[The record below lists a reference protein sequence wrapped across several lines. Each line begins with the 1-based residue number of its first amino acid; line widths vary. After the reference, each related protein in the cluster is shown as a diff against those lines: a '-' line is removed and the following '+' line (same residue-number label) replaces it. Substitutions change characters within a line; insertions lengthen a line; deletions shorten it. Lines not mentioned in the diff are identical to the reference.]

1 MPESVA
7 PDQLDLAPGSELLEL
22 LRRCPEAGA
31 LRFQDGDL
39 LIREGERSRHLLVV
53 TRGSLVV
60 ERGAAPA
67 TVLAQLTATRDEP
80 AILGEMAYF
89 GEEPRSATVRCVGA
103 AFALRLEPA
112 HVDLALEAFPG
123 LTRIIC
129 RQFTLRLREAIAAL
143 ADLRRGS
150 DLAPERR
157 LLQDGEPLF
166 RAGEPAA
173 ELFQLVLGRL
183 RIEGPGGARSLGPE
197 DLPGGFLELGPW
209 LRDGS
214 HVLTAA
220 AEGSAFLA
228 AVAAER
234 RAAFLRRFP
243 ELALAV
249 LQGGPGA

>member
-1 MPESVA
+1 MPETVA
-7 PDQLDLAPGSELLEL
+7 PDQLGLEPGTELPELLH
-22 LRRCPEAGA
+22 RCPGVEA
-31 LRFQDGDL
+31 LRFRDGER
-39 LIREGERSRHLLVV
+39 LIQEGERSRHLLLV
-53 TRGSLVV
+53 TRGGLVV

-67 TVLAQLTATRDEP
+67 TLLAQLTATAEEP
-80 AILGEMAYF
+80 VVLGEMAYF
-89 GEEPRSATVRCVGA
+89 GEEPRSATVRCVGSA
-103 AFALRLEPA
+103 LALRLEPG

-143 ADLRRGS
+143 TDLRRGS

-166 RAGEPAA
+166 RAGEPAT

-183 RIEGPGGARSLGPE
+183 RTEGPDGRRSLGPE

-214 HVLTAA
+214 HALTAV

-228 AVAAER
+228 AIGGGR
-234 RAAFLRRFP
+234 REAFLRRCP
-243 ELALAV
+243 DLVLGV
-249 LQGGPGA
+249 LQGRDGA